1 MIIVRNLVIQQFNN
15 IFYNFR
21 FRNQV
26 KTQRVTFDS
35 MNSKYFIHPLFLK
48 RVKSQ
53 YFIANRQHNFEF
65 NDTSYV

>member
-1 MIIVRNLVIQQFNN
+1 MRYIFSNLH
-15 IFYNFR
+15 

-26 KTQRVTFDS
+26 KSQRVTFDLL
-35 MNSKYFIHPLFLK
+35 NSKYSIHPLFLK